1 MPTTKIRNYY
11 INNETDIPEKYKQEV
26 LKRIDGERGESKTVS
41 ITPGEF
47 GQIITSEGQ
56 LNEVFNDKEMLYL
69 GHGTSVDQSVINS
82 IFQSGLQVK
91 DPESIRGYGFHL
103 EGVNST
109 TIPLGIGNDGLFDTV
124 SEKLNNWPHKESKN
138 VVIIALPKQ
147 YIFTKSEVRFL
158 ADAYEQFYIGNKE
171 SGYKLRPEFIKGVYN
186 STERSFTLNKNFY
199 QNFSDEKKEEFF
211 EELNNSYV
219 EAYAKNVC
227 IAPDELERETPLD
240 SPMLDRLSIEWYA
253 TQLKRLREHEKELES
268 IGDEI
273 EEPVEDKEDSNWSE
287 VDQWN

>member
-91 DPESIRGYGFHL
+91 DPESIGGYGFHL

-171 SGYKLRPEFIKGVYN
+171 SGYKLRPEFIQ
-186 STERSFTLNKNFY
+186 FY
-199 QNFSDEKKEEFF
+199 
-211 EELNNSYV
+211 
-219 EAYAKNVC
+219 
-227 IAPDELERETPLD
+227 
-240 SPMLDRLSIEWYA
+240 
-253 TQLKRLREHEKELES
+253 
-268 IGDEI
+268 
-273 EEPVEDKEDSNWSE
+273 
-287 VDQWN
+287 

>member
-1 MPTTKIRNYY
+1 MPTAKIRNYY

-41 ITPGEF
+41 ITPGEL

-69 GHGTSVDQSVINS
+69 GHGTSVDESVINS

-91 DPESIRGYGFHL
+91 DPESIGGYGFHL

-109 TIPLGIGNDGLFDTV
+109 TIPLGIGNDCLFDTV

-147 YIFTKSEVRFL
+147 YIFTKSEVHFL

-240 SPMLDRLSIEWYA
+240 STMLDRLSIEWYA

-287 VDQWN
+287 LDQWN